1 MQAQEGQKAEEY
13 LKKGA
18 LSIMPDHGDGLA
30 DLAVALAMQG
40 DENKEKLREAID
52 AMDRAEELGA
62 SGAGFEQRK

>member
-1 MQAQEGQKAEEY
+1 
-13 LKKGA
+13 
-18 LSIMPDHGDGLA
+18 MPDHGDGLA